1 MCESQI
7 SSSKLMTFISQSYLF
22 TVECTLVSSLNKNK
36 KKHSTLGTLQVIS
49 PDMPVLC
56 FVLCRIINA

>member
-1 MCESQI
+1 MCESQN

-36 KKHSTLGTLQVIS
+36 EKHSTLGTLQVII
-49 PDMPVLC
+49 PDMPVL
-56 FVLCRIINA
+56 